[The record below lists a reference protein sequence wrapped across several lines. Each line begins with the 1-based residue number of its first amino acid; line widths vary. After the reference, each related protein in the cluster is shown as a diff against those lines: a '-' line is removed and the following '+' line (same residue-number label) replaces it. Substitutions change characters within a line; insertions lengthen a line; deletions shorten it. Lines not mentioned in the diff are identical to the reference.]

1 MRRSVYQ
8 TIDSWRILSN
18 KDEVKKSSRN
28 TGSHWTS
35 ERKERELFPC
45 CSERTSTKIVGG
57 ISRIS
62 VSREKKTVP
71 CLLGWGGGM
80 KVEAWAKAWGGGWG
94 EAKGLFERWRE
105 QSICPEEAE
114 EKTCDTE
121 R

>member
-1 MRRSVYQ
+1 MRRSVHK

-18 KDEVKKSSRN
+18 KDEVKKSGRN
-28 TGSHWTS
+28 TSSHWTS

-45 CSERTSTKIVGG
+45 CSERTSAKIVGG

-80 KVEAWAKAWGGGWG
+80 KVEAWAKAWGGVWG
-94 EAKGLFERWRE
+94 EAKGLFERRRE